1 MCEDIA
7 MPELANRF
15 STPLYVYSQSAI
27 VTAFKEWRAAFEGAR
42 HLVCYAV
49 KANSNIAVL
58 KLLSS
63 LGSGFD
69 IVSGGE
75 LRRVLAAGGDPQKVV
90 FSGVGKSMAEIDF
103 ALKTGIRCF
112 NVESASELA
121 LIEEIAGQLGKVA
134 PISIRINPDV
144 DAKTHPYISTGL
156 KANKFGVSAD
166 AAIALYHVA
175 QASSSLRPVGI
186 DCHIGSQLTEI
197 EPFIESVSHL
207 RDLVLALGAQG
218 IELTHIDI
226 GGGLGIRYDDEH
238 IPSPKHLISAV
249 RDQLGDLAM
258 ELLIEPGRSIV
269 GNAGALL
276 TEVMVIKAGETK
288 QFAVVDAAMNDLLR
302 PALYSAW
309 QNIVEVET
317 REGNPTTYDI
327 VGPVCETGDFLGK
340 DRRLTLAEGDL
351 LAVMGSGAYSFAMS
365 SNYNTRPR
373 APEILVSGGTAHI
386 IREREQVEDLWAS
399 ERLPEHLV

>member
-1 MCEDIA
+1 MCEDMA
-7 MPELANRF
+7 MPELADRF

-27 VTAFKEWRAAFEGAR
+27 TNAFNEWRAAFEGAR

-58 KLLSS
+58 KLLAS

-90 FSGVGKSMAEIDF
+90 FSGVGKSMVEIDF
-103 ALKTGIRCF
+103 ALMTGIRCF

-121 LIEEIAGQLGKVA
+121 LIEKIAERLGKIA

-166 AAIALYHVA
+166 AAMDLYRVA
-175 QASSSLRPVGI
+175 QDSLSLRPVGI

-218 IELTHIDI
+218 IELMHIDI
-226 GGGLGIRYDDEH
+226 GGGLGIRYDDES

-249 RDQLGDLAM
+249 RDQLGDLSM

-269 GNAGALL
+269 GLSL
-276 TEVMVIKAGETK
+276 I
-288 QFAVVDAAMNDLLR
+288 
-302 PALYSAW
+302 
-309 QNIVEVET
+309 
-317 REGNPTTYDI
+317 
-327 VGPVCETGDFLGK
+327 
-340 DRRLTLAEGDL
+340 
-351 LAVMGSGAYSFAMS
+351 
-365 SNYNTRPR
+365 
-373 APEILVSGGTAHI
+373 HI
-386 IREREQVEDLWAS
+386 
-399 ERLPEHLV
+399 

>member
-1 MCEDIA
+1 M
-7 MPELANRF
+7 
-15 STPLYVYSQSAI
+15 
-27 VTAFKEWRAAFEGAR
+27 
-42 HLVCYAV
+42 
-49 KANSNIAVL
+49 
-58 KLLSS
+58 
-63 LGSGFD
+63 
-69 IVSGGE
+69 
-75 LRRVLAAGGDPQKVV
+75 
-90 FSGVGKSMAEIDF
+90 
-103 ALKTGIRCF
+103 LKTGIRCF

-121 LIEEIAGQLGKVA
+121 LIEKIAGQLGKVA

-166 AAIALYHVA
+166 AAIDLYRVT
-175 QASSSLRPVGI
+175 QDSSSLRPVGI

-288 QFAVVDAAMNDLLR
+288 HFAVVDAAMNDMLR
-302 PALYSAW
+302 PSLYQAW
-309 QNIVEVET
+309 MDVQNVGTHVNQQEKI
-317 REGNPTTYDI
+317 YDV
-327 VGPVCETGDFLGK
+327 VGPVCESGDFLAK
-340 DRRLTLAEGDL
+340 SRQLTVNEGDCL
-351 LAVMGSGAYSFAMS
+351 CLFSAGAYGFVMS
-365 SNYNTRPR
+365 SNYNSRPR
-373 APEILVSGGTAHI
+373 VAEIMVNGDSAFV
-386 IREREQVEDLWAS
+386 IRQRETLAELIKG
-399 ERLPEHLV
+399 EHLLPEQ